1 MKATY
6 MKPSLKV
13 YNIATED
20 SMLAVQS
27 AGNNFTSSGESDG
40 YQGNIGELGT
50 SQEVDGSSALSRQ
63 GSFPGNPWDD

>member
-40 YQGNIGELGT
+40 YQGNIGE
-50 SQEVDGSSALSRQ
+50 QEVDGSSALSRQ

>member
-1 MKATY
+1 MNKAG
-6 MKPSLKV
+6 

-40 YQGNIGELGT
+40 YQGNIGESG
-50 SQEVDGSSALSRQ
+50 EVSGSSALSKQ
-63 GSFPGNPWDD
+63 GSFLGNPWDD